1 MKRCA
6 HEQPFVN
13 NVGMGPV
20 RDLRTTTV
28 PKLPGLA
35 LFHPEMQEVMLE
47 AARDAGAE
55 VWRGA
60 SVRGLSLNQCPEVAV
75 ERDGQAVIPT
85 ARLVVCADGRTSNGR
100 TWGGF
105 ATVRARQKLLGAGVL
120 FENMNVDPKVT
131 LRVLPVHAL
140 IKDFT
145 VPRCAFTIYTYPDP
159 GDPDVVAID
168 TVTSDLILTEPDQ
181 VTPYDRLY
189 ERLRDAALPPADSLD
204 LLTKAAAELP
214 DQ

>member
-120 FENMNVDPKVT
+120 FENMNVDPKVSVSILNPSLGRIAYLFPQT
-131 LRVLPVHAL
+131 ASQVRAYLMYEAEMARLQGS
-140 IKDFT
+140 DD
-145 VPRCAFTIYTYPDP
+145 VPRFIAEC
-159 GDPDVVAID
+159 
-168 TVTSDLILTEPDQ
+168 
-181 VTPYDRLY
+181 
-189 ERLRDAALPPADSLD
+189 ER
-204 LLTKAAAELP
+204 TGMAAETYAGARPIGPLATF
-214 DQ
+214 DMTENWVEHLVS